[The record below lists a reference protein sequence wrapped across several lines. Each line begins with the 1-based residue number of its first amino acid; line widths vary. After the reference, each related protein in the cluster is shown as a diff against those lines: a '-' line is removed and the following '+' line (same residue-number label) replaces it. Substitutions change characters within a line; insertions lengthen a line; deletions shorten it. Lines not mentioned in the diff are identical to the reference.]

1 MLANILYFTYVGL
14 LAVFIAVVIVG
25 HVLLLHAMLP
35 DLLPKKREPRKFTRD
50 PVQDAAATPSHNAA
64 ARSWLSSRSHPGRR
78 ATAIRVARS

>member
-1 MLANILYFTYVGL
+1 MLANVLYFTYVVL

-50 PVQDAAATPSHNAA
+50 PVQDAAATPSRNAA
-64 ARSWLSSRSHPGRR
+64 PNWPSAHSHPGRR
-78 ATAIRVARS
+78 ATALRVAGS